1 MLSAAMFDWNDLRH
15 FLAVAREG
23 STHAAAKALDVSQP
37 TVQRRL
43 AALEESVGRKL
54 VERHPTGYRLTELG
68 KALLPHAE
76 DVERSVEAF
85 QRQLMAEG
93 EELTGTLRVTC
104 PEGMAS
110 RLLAPVI
117 ETFREKYPELRVDLI
132 MTDHRLDLAKGE
144 AEVALR
150 MHEPGDDSLIAR
162 RIANSPWA
170 VFASQSYI
178 KRHGRP
184 QRWED
189 LDQHAIIEFAGELAD
204 NHAARWLRSVAPRA
218 TIAIRGN
225 SMLGVLAAVKSGA
238 GLAPLP
244 MLLGRSED
252 GLEPVLESIPE
263 IDSKLYLVMHA
274 DLKSTPRVRAFCD
287 FVVAEFARLRPLI
300 AGTAKQLATPPAEEL

>member
-1 MLSAAMFDWNDLRH
+1 MFDWNDLRYL
-15 FLAVAREG
+15 LAIAREG
-23 STHAAAKALDVSQP
+23 STLSAAKALGVSQP

-43 AALEESVGRKL
+43 AALEERIDRKL
-54 VERHPTGYRLTELG
+54 VEHHPTGYRLTELG
-68 KALLPHAE
+68 KALFPHAV

-85 QRQLMAEG
+85 QRQLMSAG

-117 ETFREKYPELRVDLI
+117 EAFREKHPELRVDLI
-132 MTDHRLDLAKGE
+132 MTDRRLDLAKGE

-150 MHEPGDDSLIAR
+150 IHEPGDDQLIAR

-170 VFASQSYI
+170 VFASRSYI

-184 QRWED
+184 QRWQD

-204 NHAARWLRSVAPRA
+204 NHAAHWLRSVAPKA

-244 MLLGRSED
+244 MLLGGSED

-263 IDSKLYLVMHA
+263 IDTKLYLVIHA
-274 DLKSTPRVRAFCD
+274 DLRRTPRVRAFCD
-287 FVVAEFARLRPLI
+287 FVAAEMAGLRPLI
-300 AGTAKQLATPPAEEL
+300 TGTANERTAHPAEEE

>member
-1 MLSAAMFDWNDLRH
+1 MLNSAMFDWNDLRH
-15 FLAVAREG
+15 LLAVAREG

-93 EELTGTLRVTC
+93 EELTATLRVTC

-178 KRHGRP
+178 KRT
-184 QRWED
+184 
-189 LDQHAIIEFAGELAD
+189 
-204 NHAARWLRSVAPRA
+204 AAR
-218 TIAIRGN
+218 
-225 SMLGVLAAVKSGA
+225 SG
-238 GLAPLP
+238 GK
-244 MLLGRSED
+244 
-252 GLEPVLESIPE
+252 IWT
-263 IDSKLYLVMHA
+263 
-274 DLKSTPRVRAFCD
+274 STPLSSSPASWPTITPHAGCD
-287 FVVAEFARLRPLI
+287 PWRRGQRSQSA
-300 AGTAKQLATPPAEEL
+300 ATRCSACWPP